1 MVVWAFVSVEVV
13 ARDLRIINYFEPT
26 FMLMKL
32 REKIKGQVYEVLKP
46 SLPDSAVL
54 VAITDNANDPEVILT
69 KRAEHMSSHA
79 GEVCF
84 PGGKWEDH
92 DTSLLNT
99 ALRESHEEVGLL
111 SEWVEVIGGL
121 PPVVSRSGLNVVP
134 YVGLISSDLALA
146 PTSDELDSVFKVP
159 LRYFMEQ
166 GNIEPYQYA
175 YKGQSMEL
183 PSYVYEGYTIWG
195 LTAYIIIDM
204 LNQTYD
210 ASISLTV
217 R

>member
-1 MVVWAFVSVEVV
+1 MGVELVTKASPDYRLYRVS
-13 ARDLRIINYFEPT
+13 L
-26 FMLMKL
+26 MLMKL
-32 REKIKGQVYEVLKP
+32 RKKISGQEYEVLKP

-54 VAITDNANDPEVILT
+54 VAITDNIDDPEVILT
-69 KRAEHMSSHA
+69 QRAAHMSSHA

-84 PGGKWEDH
+84 PGGKWEDQ
-92 DTSLLNT
+92 DTSLLET

-134 YVGLISSDLALA
+134 YVGLISSDITLL
-146 PTSDELDSVFKVP
+146 PSSDELDSVFKVP

-166 GNIEPYQYA
+166 GNIEPYQYTYNGHA
-175 YKGQSMEL
+175 LSL
-183 PSYVYEGYTIWG
+183 PSYVYDGYIIWG

-210 ASISLTV
+210 ASIALAV